1 MSLLLGTDP
10 SRKKLTELLEKSPS
24 GVVLSAFFSDAAEA
38 WLRTKR
44 IAKCKFVI
52 RGQVQD
58 FLSGVTSID
67 AIKNLLTEGHQVKL
81 RLDLHAKLFWFG
93 DEMLVG
99 SSNLTGNGFNLVE
112 RGGNIELNSVVF
124 ATSDNVA
131 VVQNILQSATEL
143 DLDILSKM
151 ENFLST
157 SVTENSELMNW
168 PLNLFPN
175 DNSKLSIPDLPSLDL
190 QQSAQHDLELWGDI
204 ARSHLSGNFGKAT
217 NMIEATKVFNW
228 LLSKI
233 DEAGDRG
240 LRFGAISS
248 LLHDELYADPAL
260 FRSEV
265 KELQQNLYSFLK
277 VVYSKIDLS
286 VPGARSEVLKRR

>member
-10 SRKKLTELLEKSPS
+10 SRTKLAELLEKSPS
-24 GVVLSAFFSDAAEA
+24 GIVLSAFFSDAAEA
-38 WLRTKR
+38 WLRTKQ
-44 IAKCKFVI
+44 IAKCQFVI

-58 FLSGVTSID
+58 FQSGVTSIN
-67 AIKNLLTEGHQVKL
+67 AIKNLLTDGHQVKL

-99 SSNLTGNGFNLVE
+99 SSNLTGNGFNLIE
-112 RGGNIELNSVVF
+112 RGGNIELNSVVP

-131 VVQNILQSATEL
+131 IVQNILKSAIEL
-143 DLDILSKM
+143 DIEILSKM
-151 ENFLST
+151 EDFLAT
-157 SVTENSELMNW
+157 SVTENAELMNW
-168 PLNLFPN
+168 PVNLFP
-175 DNSKLSIPDLPSLDL
+175 DDHDKLSLPDLPMLDFQL
-190 QQSAQHDLELWGDI
+190 SAQHDLELWGDI
-204 ARSHLSGNFGKAT
+204 ARNHLSGNLGKAT
-217 NMIEATKVFNW
+217 NMIEATKVFDW
-228 LLSKI
+228 LLLKI

-240 LRFGAISS
+240 LRFGSISS

-277 VVYSKIDLS
+277 VVHSKIDLS